1 MEVTSYT
8 YAIPYLIFLGGLC
21 LLPMHLEFRQIYS
34 GQSTRATRRFTVIVF
49 LFFCGLRGFVITDWY
64 GYYPY
69 FLQLKTLWSGG
80 LRQLLAGNATFDVG
94 FELYSMIIKS
104 VCPSYFFWV
113 FASTAI
119 DLALLHIVFR
129 RYARYYVFAFAMFFV
144 FGGEV
149 IAFNLMRNIKS
160 ILLFLLSLKY
170 LQERKILPYM
180 LLNVLGMSFHVSS
193 VAYLPLYFVL
203 HRQFPRWL
211 LWAAFIAGNVL
222 FLLQLQ
228 YIQPLFTFLGN
239 LIGGEVKWKVAY
251 YFLDQSYGISIG
263 YVERTLTFI
272 VIMLLRSKLK
282 RQSDHNLLFINLY
295 MAYAFSFLYFGESH
309 SVTLRMSY
317 LFVGAY
323 WILLPNMLALFRRR
337 RNKELIVLILVA
349 YSFIKMLLLN
359 VGAEMRYDNLMFGIK
374 PYQERKEVFEK
385 IYKKGKYAKPESQQK
400 ASPK

>member
-1 MEVTSYT
+1 M
-8 YAIPYLIFLGGLC
+8 
-21 LLPMHLEFRQIYS
+21 
-34 GQSTRATRRFTVIVF
+34 
-49 LFFCGLRGFVITDWY
+49 
-64 GYYPY
+64 
-69 FLQLKTLWSGG
+69 
-80 LRQLLAGNATFDVG
+80 
-94 FELYSMIIKS
+94 
-104 VCPSYFFWV
+104 
-113 FASTAI
+113 
-119 DLALLHIVFR
+119 
-129 RYARYYVFAFAMFFV
+129 
-144 FGGEV
+144 
-149 IAFNLMRNIKS
+149 IAFNLMCNIKA
-160 ILLFLLSLKY
+160 ILLFLLSLRY

-203 HRQFPRWL
+203 HRQFPKWL

-228 YIQPLFTFLGN
+228 YIQPLFTFFGN

-272 VIMLLRSKLK
+272 VLMLLRSKLK
-282 RQSDHNLLFINLY
+282 RQSDHNLLFFNLY

-323 WILLPNMLALFRRR
+323 WILLPNVLALFRSR
-337 RNKELIVLILVA
+337 RNKELIVLIVVA

-374 PYQERKEVFEK
+374 PY
-385 IYKKGKYAKPESQQK
+385 
-400 ASPK
+400 